1 MDSRG
6 RGGGR
11 KEEGAEGREGAARG
25 KERGDRERGEGR
37 SEEVENDKP
46 KPNDLQYPS
55 QNHKLKL
62 GWHLVVL
69 GYIDFVQQGPYLTVS
84 GAGLTQG
91 GGKSA
96 DHRITVKRKK

>member
-1 MDSRG
+1 M
-6 RGGGR
+6 
-11 KEEGAEGREGAARG
+11 
-25 KERGDRERGEGR
+25 
-37 SEEVENDKP
+37 ENDKP
-46 KPNDLQYPS
+46 KPNYLQYPS

-69 GYIDFVQQGPYLTVS
+69 GYMDFIQQGPYLTVTVV
-84 GAGLTQG
+84 GGGLTQG